1 MKVKNKELRN
11 PLGGLKKYNVYID
24 VMSGEKIKELIDLI
38 ETTMKN
44 IGKDVE
50 RGSWEFFE
58 DRCARDLNEEP
69 SYAPYFVS
77 EEEFMRCV
85 VDGFVGDNCGSMT
98 MRTTDN
104 DRVGFTFYAYG
115 LKKNEIVITVFDGMI
130 DVLDEII
137 RNFV

>member
-1 MKVKNKELRN
+1 MKIKNKEFRDPKGNLR
-11 PLGGLKKYNVYID
+11 KYSVYID

-38 ETTMKN
+38 EATMKS

-50 RGSWEFFE
+50 RGSWKFFE
-58 DRCARDLNEEP
+58 DRCARDLNEDS
-69 SYAPYFVS
+69 SYAPYYVS
-77 EEEFMRCV
+77 EEEFMKCV
-85 VDGFVGDNCGSMT
+85 VNGFVGDNCGSMT

-104 DRVGFTFYAYG
+104 DRVGFTFRAYG
-115 LKKNEIVITVFDGMI
+115 LKKNKIVITVFDEMI